1 MNFIGIMAVQYID
14 TSVAGALK
22 SVTVAKVLA
31 IILIIVLAVI
41 LSIKIL
47 NIPLM
52 KSRGI
57 RKELKNIQELK
68 NRDEYIIKVNKVMGL
83 MSSRVEN
90 SAFRLSLQS
99 KEFMQYNINRAG
111 ITVPGGFRIMNA
123 EEFNAVI
130 KIVTAALL
138 VVSLLIA
145 VIKSMSLGIM
155 LAVIVLMLSGSLP
168 MIVLRSIVAAKDA
181 EIVKNFLDYY
191 LMIHYVLISG
201 ANTPLDKIM
210 RSYYKITESQE
221 MKRFID
227 NCVNHIETYGEYQA
241 TNLITKDYREI
252 AEVGKL
258 MRLIRQLY
266 DGSDIEQDLMGFR
279 SELIKNKRYEI
290 EDTMNKIVTKAR
302 LSFNILTILLV
313 QAILSAMS
321 IYLPDL
327 GMAKGIFG
335 L

>member
-1 MNFIGIMAVQYID
+1 
-14 TSVAGALK
+14 
-22 SVTVAKVLA
+22 
-31 IILIIVLAVI
+31 
-41 LSIKIL
+41 
-47 NIPLM
+47 
-52 KSRGI
+52 
-57 RKELKNIQELK
+57 
-68 NRDEYIIKVNKVMGL
+68 
-83 MSSRVEN
+83 
-90 SAFRLSLQS
+90 
-99 KEFMQYNINRAG
+99 
-111 ITVPGGFRIMNA
+111 
-123 EEFNAVI
+123 
-130 KIVTAALL
+130 
-138 VVSLLIA
+138 
-145 VIKSMSLGIM
+145 
-155 LAVIVLMLSGSLP
+155 
-168 MIVLRSIVAAKDA
+168 
-181 EIVKNFLDYY
+181 
-191 LMIHYVLISG
+191 
-201 ANTPLDKIM
+201 
-210 RSYYKITESQE
+210 

-302 LSFNILTILLV
+302 ISFNILTILLV